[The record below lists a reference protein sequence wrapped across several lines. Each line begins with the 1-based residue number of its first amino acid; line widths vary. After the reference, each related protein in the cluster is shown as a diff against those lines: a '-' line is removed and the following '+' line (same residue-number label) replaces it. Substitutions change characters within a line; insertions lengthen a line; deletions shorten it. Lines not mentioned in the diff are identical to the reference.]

1 MSLINPM
8 SIDYFLENIAEEC
21 EDYLIK
27 IKLKY
32 DHETAF
38 RYLVTTCIYDFDLHA
53 WILGDDYDEG
63 ENEIYIIDYIS
74 FEDVFLD

>member
-8 SIDYFLENIAEEC
+8 TIDYFLEEIAEEC
-21 EDYLIK
+21 EDYLVK

-32 DHETAF
+32 DHENAY
-38 RYLVTTCIYDFDLHA
+38 RYEITTCIYDFDRHA
-53 WILGDDYDEG
+53 WIWGDDFNEG
-63 ENEIYIIDYIS
+63 EQEIYIVDYIS

>member
-8 SIDYFLENIAEEC
+8 TIDYFLENIAEEC
-21 EDYLIK
+21 EDYLVK

-53 WILGDDYDEG
+53 WIWGDDFNEG
-63 ENEIYIIDYIS
+63 EQEIYIIDYIS